1 MKSNKKNKK
10 NSLDWQFWTFIPI
23 VIIWAS
29 TFFLYKL
36 GLNKAQQG
44 QFGDMFGA
52 VNALFSGLA
61 FWGLIITIR
70 QQRDDLKL
78 QSKELK
84 ETKDE
89 FRNQNF
95 QTTFFNL
102 LRTQREI
109 IDEFHLNI
117 FSVNNEGVVT
127 YRKSDGRR
135 LFRALKKELQ
145 SLFSA
150 LELASY
156 SDFNLERVE
165 YEIQS
170 FPEDTKEESDKLLE
184 YLAKVNKLYILN
196 FYGINEEE
204 FNKYKGLTDEQI
216 IEKVQFVYSHFFHKQ
231 NYAVGHY
238 FRHFYHM
245 LLFLEKSENNQV
257 KALSDGQKSSKEIQ
271 IETDEINEE
280 FMNYVDF
287 IKAQID
293 IPESIILFYNSFNY
307 PKAKRLLEK
316 YQILDVLHNSNLID
330 IRHDVFP
337 EYNIRR

>member
-1 MKSNKKNKK
+1 MSKKKSFE
-10 NSLDWQFWTFIPI
+10 WQFWTFIPI
-23 VIIWAS
+23 LLAWAA
-29 TFFLYKL
+29 TLLLYKL
-36 GLNKAQQG
+36 EWSTAKVG

-84 ETKDE
+84 ETKEE

-117 FSVNNEGVVT
+117 FYLDNEGKVS

-145 SLFSA
+145 SIFNA
-150 LELASY
+150 LELTTY

-165 YEIQS
+165 YNIQFYS
-170 FPEDTKEESDKLLE
+170 ERNEEESE
-184 YLAKVNKLYILN
+184 MRENYLIKESKLYILN
-196 FYGINEEE
+196 FYGINEEN
-204 FNKYKGLTDEQI
+204 FYQYKALTDNQVV
-216 IEKVQFVYSHFFHKQ
+216 EKIQFVYSHFFQKQ

-245 LLFLEKSENNQV
+245 LLFLEKSEENQL
-257 KALSDGQKSSKEIQ
+257 KALSEEQKLPKEMQEEIQ
-271 IETDEINEE
+271 KINEE

-316 YQILDVLHNSNLID
+316 YQILDVLHKGNLID
-330 IRHDVFP
+330 IKHDVFP
-337 EYNIRR
+337 EYNIRK